1 MGLYSLEGGKIG
13 KLGEIW
19 ERIKIIRVIGKF
31 YLLGPPPIGRT
42 KNHLGLGEKDCLEE

>member
-1 MGLYSLEGGKIG
+1 MGLYSLEGEKIG

-31 YLLGPPPIGRT
+31 YLLGGNWPATNR
-42 KNHLGLGEKDCLEE
+42 KD